1 MIKHVVLLAFAL
13 LTADMANAQQPA
25 KADDFAI
32 VGGDRVV
39 FYGDSIT
46 EQRLYTTDIELFIL
60 TRFPNRKVSFF
71 QSGVGGDRVSG
82 GSGGPIDQR
91 LRRDVF
97 DHKPTVVTI
106 LLGMNDGYDRAVDRD
121 IFESYKNG
129 YRYIVEAIQRE
140 FPQARLTLLK
150 PSPFD
155 DVTHPENFPGGYN
168 KTLLRFG
175 GYLGELAAEKH
186 LGTADLNAPVVDAL
200 EKAKAKNVSLDTLL
214 IPDRVHPGPAIHWV
228 MAESVL
234 KAWGARPEVTSVHID
249 ARAKPSAQV
258 SNTEV
263 SDITKSGSGLRWTQV
278 DKALPLP
285 IGPLDADP
293 LMQLTVSSSG
303 LLQSLDL
310 ESLRVTSLPPGSYK
324 LRIDEREV
332 GAFSAEQL
340 AAGVNLA
347 LLETPM
353 LEQSRRVAMD
363 TQVKNTLETQL
374 FDLADSTDQVLPETI
389 KQLAAA
395 EDKAIAYQR
404 ADAQPVAHHYE
415 LLPSEATLPAAA
427 PK

>member
-1 MIKHVVLLAFAL
+1 MTKRVFLLACVF
-13 LTADMANAQQPA
+13 LTAAAAKAQQPA
-25 KADDFAI
+25 KAGDFAI

-60 TRFPNRKVSFF
+60 TRFPDRKISFF

-97 DHKPTVVTI
+97 DHQPTVVTI
-106 LLGMNDGYDRAVDRD
+106 MLGMNDGYDRALEQG
-121 IFESYKNG
+121 IFASYKNG
-129 YRYIVEAIQRE
+129 YRYIVEAIQKE
-140 FPQARLTLLK
+140 MPKARLTLLK
-150 PSPFD
+150 PSAFD

-168 KTLLRFG
+168 KTLQQFG
-175 GYLGELAAEKH
+175 VYLGKLAAEKH
-186 LGTADLNAPVVDAL
+186 AGTADLNAPVVDAL
-200 EKAKAKNVSLDTLL
+200 EKAKAKNASLGTLL

-234 KAWGARPEVTSVHID
+234 KTWGATPEVTSVHMD
-249 ARAKPSAQV
+249 AGAIPAAQV

-263 SDITKSGSGLRWTQV
+263 SGITKSAGRLRWTQM

-285 IGPLDADP
+285 IGALDTDP
-293 LMQLTVSSSG
+293 LLQLALSSSD
-303 LLQSLDL
+303 LIQALDL
-310 ESLRVTSLPPGSYK
+310 EFLQVASLPAGTYK
-324 LRIDEREV
+324 LRIDEREI

-340 AAGVNLA
+340 TAGINLA
-347 LLETPM
+347 LFETPM

-374 FDLADSTDQVLPETI
+374 FDLGVSNDPVLPETI

-395 EDKAIAYQR
+395 KEKAVARQR
-404 ADAQPVAHHYE
+404 ADAQPVAHLYE
-415 LLPSEATLPAAA
+415 LLLSESTP
-427 PK
+427 PKTPPK